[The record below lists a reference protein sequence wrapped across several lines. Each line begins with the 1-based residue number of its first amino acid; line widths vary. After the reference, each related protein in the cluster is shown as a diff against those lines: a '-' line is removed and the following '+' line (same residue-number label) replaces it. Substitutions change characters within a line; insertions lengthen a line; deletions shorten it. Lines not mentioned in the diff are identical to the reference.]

1 MAPSLLAQLP
11 GSKLFT
17 VSPAGGKAGT
27 TFDVTIGGEDLDEAR
42 ALYFSQ
48 PGVTAVRKMQPPG
61 PFQRVPQPVSN
72 VFTVTIAADC
82 PVGVCDV
89 RTVGR
94 FGASNPRAFH
104 VGALAEIGEVEPNN
118 STSQAQAVALETT
131 VNGAVSGGADVDCFK
146 IAGKA
151 GQRFFVD
158 CQAQRIDSRLD
169 AVLVLSDASGVEIER
184 CRDAVRRDPLIDY
197 TPPADGE
204 LIVKLYDSIYG
215 GSPEHYYRLSVTA
228 APRVDF
234 ILPPC
239 AVPGGKAQ
247 ITLYGR
253 SLPGGQPVEDQSVAS
268 RPLVKL
274 PVEIDVPAI
283 PADSSDGAGLH
294 DSQGS
299 GLDAFLHRLPAQLGI
314 PEPLTLY
321 YAAGPVTLEVEPN
334 NSPAQAQKL
343 MPPCEAAGQFFPK
356 NDEDWF
362 VFDVQQG
369 DVFMI
374 EAVSQRL
381 GVLTDPF
388 LLVQLVKKNEKGEE
402 QVQELQ
408 GVDDG
413 GGNVGG
419 ANFDTGSDDPVYRL
433 QAPSAGV
440 CRIFLRD
447 QYSTTSADPRNVYR
461 LSIRKESPDFRL
473 IAVPRTPGA
482 NPDPN

>member
-1 MAPSLLAQLP
+1 
-11 GSKLFT
+11 
-17 VSPAGGKAGT
+17 
-27 TFDVTIGGEDLDEAR
+27 
-42 ALYFSQ
+42 
-48 PGVTAVRKMQPPG
+48 
-61 PFQRVPQPVSN
+61 
-72 VFTVTIAADC
+72 
-82 PVGVCDV
+82 
-89 RTVGR
+89 
-94 FGASNPRAFH
+94 
-104 VGALAEIGEVEPNN
+104 
-118 STSQAQAVALETT
+118 
-131 VNGAVSGGADVDCFK
+131 
-146 IAGKA
+146 
-151 GQRFFVD
+151 
-158 CQAQRIDSRLD
+158 
-169 AVLVLSDASGVEIER
+169 
-184 CRDAVRRDPLIDY
+184 
-197 TPPADGE
+197 
-204 LIVKLYDSIYG
+204 
-215 GSPEHYYRLSVTA
+215 
-228 APRVDF
+228 
-234 ILPPC
+234 
-239 AVPGGKAQ
+239 
-247 ITLYGR
+247 
-253 SLPGGQPVEDQSVAS
+253 
-268 RPLVKL
+268 
-274 PVEIDVPAI
+274 
-283 PADSSDGAGLH
+283 
-294 DSQGS
+294 
-299 GLDAFLHRLPAQLGI
+299 
-314 PEPLTLY
+314 LTLY

-482 NPDPN
+482 NPDPNVNPPGLANASCGAEGRTCSKCSRCAVTASLTRSACPSRGCLRG